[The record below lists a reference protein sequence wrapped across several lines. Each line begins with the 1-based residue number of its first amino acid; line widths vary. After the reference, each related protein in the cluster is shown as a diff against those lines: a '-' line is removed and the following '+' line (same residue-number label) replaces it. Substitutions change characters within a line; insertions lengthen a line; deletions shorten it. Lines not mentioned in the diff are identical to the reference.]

1 MSYQCRR
8 SDSIFRLPLFFCDN
22 CSCHT
27 MTETNFFMNKEL
39 MSSLFAFFL
48 EKNKWQ
54 PDALLPIASAGLPN
68 PAEWPER
75 PPECENFIFAN
86 AKNRFAQFLH
96 SCQSLLPDCQIRQNG
111 QEDLRSAKILFS
123 QMQKTASLNF

>member
-1 MSYQCRR
+1 
-8 SDSIFRLPLFFCDN
+8 
-22 CSCHT
+22 

-86 AKNRFAQFLH
+86 AENRFTQFLKIH
-96 SCQSLLPDCQIRQNG
+96 SDS
-111 QEDLRSAKILFS
+111 
-123 QMQKTASLNF
+123 KTSPVPSKGESLNLFD